1 MFPDDN
7 DGYDILPFFFIPEE
21 NAYKRSERDKVDYVK
36 WHRQGHVIFT
46 PGDVCDYNYI
56 KQKIRDLSELYD
68 IKMIAYDRW
77 NASQIVIDLTE
88 EGCPMIPVGQGYR
101 TMSPATKEFET
112 LILSGNIRHAGN
124 PVLRWMMSNVVLT
137 EDPAGNVKPNKAKSN
152 DKIDGIVSVLMG
164 LSESMK
170 NKNQGGTGYD
180 SKEIFFI

>member
-1 MFPDDN
+1 
-7 DGYDILPFFFIPEE
+7 
-21 NAYKRSERDKVDYVK
+21 
-36 WHRQGHVIFT
+36 
-46 PGDVCDYNYI
+46 
-56 KQKIRDLSELYD
+56 
-68 IKMIAYDRW
+68 
-77 NASQIVIDLTE
+77 
-88 EGCPMIPVGQGYR
+88 MIPVGQGYR